1 MKLILTSLAVIASL
15 VLSGCSNQ
23 QAKPFELKNLAKS
36 EIDMVTDS
44 HMHEAEKQA
53 KQLLVKLYKRNPR
66 ELRKAPA
73 GTSIETRIEQ
83 LFKHPR
89 QVQFNE
95 LGKAYGISAIP
106 LAFDENYQG
115 DRVFALM
122 AGVVGMLHASYNFQ
136 DEFFLLDGLDQQKL
150 YHSAR
155 NMESV
160 AWMLNTRRDSR
171 GELFLLSNGIS
182 LNQVPNYSYE
192 RIFGKLI
199 AIQDMMAQI
208 VSDTNNRTINK
219 VVHGVASTTLL
230 PI

>member
-1 MKLILTSLAVIASL
+1 MKLILTSLAVIVSL

-44 HMHEAEKQA
+44 HMQEAEKQA
-53 KQLLVKLYKRNPR
+53 KQLLIKLYKRNPR
-66 ELRKAPA
+66 ELRKAAA

-106 LAFDENYQG
+106 LAFDENYKG

-122 AGVVGMLHASYNFQ
+122 AGVAGIAAR
-136 DEFFLLDGLDQQKL
+136 LLQLSRRVL
-150 YHSAR
+150 SAR
-155 NMESV
+155 RPRS
-160 AWMLNTRRDSR
+160 AKA
-171 GELFLLSNGIS
+171 LSLSAQYGDGS
-182 LNQVPNYSYE
+182 L
-192 RIFGKLI
+192 
-199 AIQDMMAQI
+199 DAQHPA
-208 VSDTNNRTINK
+208 RQ
-219 VVHGVASTTLL
+219 
-230 PI
+230 PR